1 MLTVYPKIEKYGEA
15 LIEVKAVHPDHLRTI
30 APNMRE
36 QFLKLALDDV
46 LISLY
51 PIRHRFDSLNT
62 PYGQI
67 QLFMD
72 LVDNASSD
80 RESLLDSWRE
90 NILRQDNAKKI
101 WIS

>member
-1 MLTVYPKIEKYGEA
+1 
-15 LIEVKAVHPDHLRTI
+15 
-30 APNMRE
+30 MRE